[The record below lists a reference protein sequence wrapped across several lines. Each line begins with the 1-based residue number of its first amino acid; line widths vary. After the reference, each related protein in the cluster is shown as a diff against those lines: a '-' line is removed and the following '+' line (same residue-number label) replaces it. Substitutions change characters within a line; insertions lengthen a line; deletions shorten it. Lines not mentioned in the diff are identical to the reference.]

1 MANSVIK
8 TISIPVELQTFLT
21 ENPDIPLSK
30 ITQKAIIDIKENKE
44 LFNAQ
49 LRREKVLNEKLLKA
63 LNEAREFISYKNLN
77 VEYNQFLKEKFN
89 A

>member
-1 MANSVIK
+1 MGNSVIK
-8 TISIPVELQTFLT
+8 TISISTDLQKFLD

-30 ITQKAIIDIKENKE
+30 ITQKAILDIKENKE

-49 LRREKVLNEKLLKA
+49 LRREKVLNEKLFKA
-63 LNEAREFISYKNLN
+63 LNEAREFIASKNLN
-77 VEYNQFLKEKFN
+77 LEYNQFLKDKFN

>member
-1 MANSVIK
+1 MGNSVIK
-8 TISIPVELQTFLT
+8 TISIPVELQTFLD

-30 ITQKAIIDIKENKE
+30 IAQKAILDIKENKE

-49 LRREKVLNEKLLKA
+49 LRKQINLNDKFQKA
-63 LNEAREFISYKNLN
+63 LTEAREFIMSKDLML
-77 VEYNQFLKEKFN
+77 EYNKFCKDKFN

>member
-1 MANSVIK
+1 MVNSVIK

-30 ITQKAIIDIKENKE
+30 ITQKAILDIKDNKE

-49 LRREKVLNEKLLKA
+49 LKREKVLNEKLLKA
-63 LNEAREFISYKNLN
+63 LNEAREFISTKNLN
-77 VEYNQFLKEKFN
+77 VEYNQFLREKFN

>member
-30 ITQKAIIDIKENKE
+30 ITQKAILDIKENKE

-49 LRREKVLNEKLLKA
+49 LKREKVLNEKLLKA

>member
-8 TISIPVELQTFLT
+8 TISIPVDLQTFLT

-30 ITQKAIIDIKENKE
+30 ITQKAILDIKENKE

-49 LRREKVLNEKLLKA
+49 LKREKVLNEKLLKA

>member
-1 MANSVIK
+1 MVNSVIK

-30 ITQKAIIDIKENKE
+30 ITQKAILDIKENKE

-49 LRREKVLNEKLLKA
+49 LKREKVLNEKLLKA

>member
-1 MANSVIK
+1 MVNSVIK
-8 TISIPVELQTFLT
+8 TISIPVDLQKFLT

-30 ITQKAIIDIKENKE
+30 ITQKAILDIKDNKE

-49 LRREKVLNEKLLKA
+49 LKREKVLNEKLLKA
-63 LNEAREFISYKNLN
+63 LNEAREFISTKNLN
-77 VEYNQFLKEKFN
+77 VEYNQFLREKFN

>member
-8 TISIPVELQTFLT
+8 TISIPVELQAFLT

-63 LNEAREFISYKNLN
+63 LNEAREFISNKNLN
-77 VEYNQFLKEKFN
+77 LEYNQFLKEKFN

>member
-1 MANSVIK
+1 MVNSVIK
-8 TISIPVELQTFLT
+8 TISIPVDLQTFLT

-30 ITQKAIIDIKENKE
+30 ITQRAILDIKENKE

-49 LRREKVLNEKLLKA
+49 LKREKVLNEKLLKA

>member
-30 ITQKAIIDIKENKE
+30 ITQKAILDIKENKE